1 MKHQLIKHI
10 YKYLKSDINRGVKY
24 VKKINRYT
32 VYINKD
38 RKCYYI
44 GTYLTNEEAG
54 MAYDLKAIEMYG
66 DNAITNY
73 KHHKGTTIKEYILM
87 KKQERLYKLLN
98 KINNRLIIRIK
109 KSKRNAF
116 NLIKN
121 TKKKKDNYIHPD
133 LFVSLSEEEKLIYLR
148 TGKI

>member
-87 KKQERLYKLLN
+87 KKQERLNKLLN

>member
-121 TKKKKDNYIHPD
+121 TRKKKENYINPD